1 MSKLPR
7 RPPWDDSEPASDVDV
22 PYNVVTSKGGLYD
35 DVSFMAGIQF
45 GQIRRTLYDRDVC
58 AATAL
63 VYSDLVTQIDLLA
76 MAHGYTC
83 DILME
88 DHFWTHLGFT
98 RIEKDED
105 AL

>member
-7 RPPWDDSEPASDVDV
+7 RPDWDDREPPSDVDV
-22 PYNVVTSKGGLYD
+22 PYNVTTSKGGPYD

-45 GQIRRTLYDRDVC
+45 GQIRAFLYGRYTA

-63 VYSDLVTQIDLLA
+63 VYSEMLTQLDLLA

-83 DILME
+83 DVLNADE
-88 DHFWTHLGFT
+88 VWTHVGFT
-98 RIEKDED
+98 RIEKDDD